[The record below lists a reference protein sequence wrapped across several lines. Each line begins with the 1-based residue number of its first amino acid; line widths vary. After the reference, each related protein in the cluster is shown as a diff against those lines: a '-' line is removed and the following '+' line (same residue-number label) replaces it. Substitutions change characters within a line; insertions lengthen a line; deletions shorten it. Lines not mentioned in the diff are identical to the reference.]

1 MTMTPSAFRK
11 DPEDLVREVREWIET
26 EGVSLGLRAYDRVRS
41 LCDALAE
48 ERESRAVSA
57 GIIRDQNVS
66 LGELERQL
74 RALEGIAQQA
84 DDRVAKARSEMHH
97 HRLLARAQSDEL
109 IRLQSRP
116 LVRVQAWLDERNPI
130 AVWSAAV
137 AGVVAYVRR

>member
-26 EGVSLGLRAYDRVRS
+26 EGVSLGLRAIDRVRS

-66 LGELERQL
+66 IGELERQL

-116 LVRVQAWLDERNPI
+116 LVRVQAWIDERNPV
-130 AVWSAAV
+130 AVWSAAI
-137 AGVVAYVRR
+137 AGVLAYVRR